1 VVAADTA
8 YVLAYSTIMLN
19 VDQHNP
25 QVKKRMTKLEFIKN
39 NRGINNNQD
48 LPEKILSDI
57 FDDIA
62 ANELRLKDDTD
73 KPVDLAVITHGKN
86 KKAAFLQQSQE
97 ILKRT
102 QALFKERQKAHT
114 QVTFYS
120 ASRVEHVKPMFES
133 VWMSLLVTFSGPMQ
147 ETEVWPSRRGRP
159 LHCAGLRFIN
169 VLGCLCGWAV
179 GPDAA
184 VAVPGRLLAGVRD
197 QQPLLP
203 GAAEERLFL
212 DAAQGYAPAGGRCQG
227 VQRTHTHRMPAARI
241 AGWPLHSYTEA
252 TST

>member
-1 VVAADTA
+1 MLKFAERFLVNNPGVFANAGASPLAPMRPSSVPAEQAFRVLSPLPLSRASTADTA

-25 QVKKRMTKLEFIKN
+25 QVKKRMTKQEFIKN

-48 LPEKILSDI
+48 LPEQILSDI

-73 KPVDLAVITHGKN
+73 KPVDLAVITHSKN

-147 ETEVWPSRRGRP
+147 ETEVRAGRRGRP
-159 LHCAGLRFIN
+159 QRCP
-169 VLGCLCGWAV
+169 
-179 GPDAA
+179 GPEA
-184 VAVPGRLLAGVRD
+184 
-197 QQPLLP
+197 
-203 GAAEERLFL
+203 
-212 DAAQGYAPAGGRCQG
+212 
-227 VQRTHTHRMPAARI
+227 HRSAR
-241 AGWPLHSYTEA
+241 HVVCM
-252 TST
+252 